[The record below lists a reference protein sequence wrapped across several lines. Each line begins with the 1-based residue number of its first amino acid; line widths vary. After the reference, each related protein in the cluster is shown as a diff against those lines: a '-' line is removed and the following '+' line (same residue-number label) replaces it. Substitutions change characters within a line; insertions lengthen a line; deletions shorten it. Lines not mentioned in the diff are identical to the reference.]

1 MVVNRGGALIRLG
14 WSFEGGRQEIGDFSP
29 LLPES
34 SQVGA
39 ELRRK
44 KRKGILV
51 ALGTTNNDVFKRIE
65 SI

>member
-1 MVVNRGGALIRLG
+1 MIRLG

-44 KRKGILV
+44 KSKRILV